1 VEHLD
6 SWKRLKFWKYTW
18 PELAKKLDYVDYLIS
33 QQSWLPRQ
41 QQVFTALE
49 LTPFDKVKVVIL
61 GQDPYH
67 TKGYAHGLA
76 FSVLPHNKKIPQTL
90 QNLLKEYEVDLGY
103 PKPRNGD
110 LRVWAERGVL
120 LLNTILTVEEGKPL
134 SHKGIGWEMLTYEI
148 CKKLAATGKVVF
160 ILLGKNA
167 QNYKAACDPCPTVEA
182 LHPSPLSANKG
193 FYGSKI
199 FTRANEE
206 LKKINVEPIDWR
218 LP

>member
-1 VEHLD
+1 MID
-6 SWKRLKFWKYTW
+6 SWKHLKFWKHR
-18 PELAKKLDYVDYLIS
+18 
-33 QQSWLPRQ
+33 QSLVESFLKTDTNYLPRKEDWYK
-41 QQVFTALE
+41 ALE
-49 LTPFDKVKVVIL
+49 LTPFDKVKVVLL

-67 TKGYAHGLA
+67 TKGMAHGLA
-76 FSVLPHNKKIPQTL
+76 FSVLPHNKSIPGSL
-90 QNLLKEYEVDLGY
+90 RNLFKEYQTDLGY
-103 PKPRNGD
+103 PEPRNGD

-120 LLNTILTVEEGKPL
+120 LLNTILTVEEGKTL

-160 ILLGKNA
+160 ILLGKKA
-167 QNYKAACDPCPTVEA
+167 QEYQAACDPCPVVEA
-182 LHPSPLSANKG
+182 AHPSSLSSKY

-199 FTRANEE
+199 FTKANEE

>member
-1 VEHLD
+1 MINSYKH
-6 SWKRLKFWKYTW
+6 LKFWKHGYKDVITHM
-18 PELAKKLDYVDYLIS
+18 AGDGICGKGYLPADG
-33 QQSWLPRQ
+33 QW
-41 QQVFTALE
+41 FKALE

-76 FSVLPHNKKIPQTL
+76 FSSLPHNKKIPQTL

-110 LRVWAERGVL
+110 LRVWAERGAL
-120 LLNTILTVEEGKPL
+120 LLNAVLTVEEGKPL

-160 ILLGKNA
+160 ILLGKQA
-167 QNYKAACDPCPTVEA
+167 QNYKAACDPCPVVEA
-182 LHPSPLSANKG
+182 PHPAPLSAHLG

-206 LKKINVEPIDWR
+206 LKKLGVEPIDWR